1 MLLACAGFAMAADD
15 RNPMTTTSTH
25 AEIRTAAQQ
34 WFARLL
40 APDCNDLERAAFNR
54 WRAASPLHD
63 AAYREVA
70 DVWERSAGL
79 REDPVIAAALQE
91 AMRPAA
97 PLGRPRHQRWWPAL
111 AAAASVV
118 LAVAASLW
126 VFMPRDAAAIRYA
139 TALGEQRTVVL
150 ADGSRVVL
158 DTGSELLAQIDEHMR
173 KLTLQHGQADFEVR
187 HDTARP
193 FIVHVGD
200 GSVTATGTHF
210 QIRVGE
216 SDSIVTLLQGQVVV
230 AANARDSSRP
240 ATLQPGERIAIE
252 PAGRLGALQA
262 VSESELASAR
272 GWTSGNLVV
281 KAWRLDAVV
290 AEMNRYSST
299 KLRLGDPALGSVPIS
314 GVFKAGDQK
323 SFALALEYG
332 WSIDAGQRPPAGDI
346 VLTRK

>member
-1 MLLACAGFAMAADD
+1 MAADD
-15 RNPMTTTSTH
+15 RKPMTTTATDT
-25 AEIRTAAQQ
+25 EIRIAAQQ

-40 APDCNDLERAAFNR
+40 APDCNELERAAFNR
-54 WRAASPLHD
+54 WRTASPLHD
-63 AAYREVA
+63 AAYRQVT

-91 AMRPAA
+91 AMRPAVR
-97 PLGRPRHQRWWPAL
+97 LGRSRRQRWWPAL

-118 LAVAASLW
+118 LAVSALLW

-139 TALGEQRTVVL
+139 TVLGEQRTVAL
-150 ADGSRVVL
+150 ADGSMVVL
-158 DTGSELLAQIDEHMR
+158 DTDSELLVRIDKHAR
-173 KLTLQHGQADFEVR
+173 KLTLQHGRADFEVR

-193 FIVHVGD
+193 FVVHVGD

-210 QIRVGE
+210 QVRAGE
-216 SDSIVTLLQGQVVV
+216 SASIVTLLQGQVVV
-230 AANARDSSRP
+230 AADARGSGKS
-240 ATLQPGERIAIE
+240 AMLQPGERIAIE

-272 GWTSGNLVV
+272 GWTGGNLVV
-281 KAWRLDAVV
+281 KAWPLDAVL
-290 AEMNRYSST
+290 AEMNRYSDT
-299 KLRLGDPALGSVPIS
+299 KLRLGDPALASVPIS

-332 WSIDAGQRPPAGDI
+332 WSIDASQRPAAGEI

>member
-1 MLLACAGFAMAADD
+1 MAADD
-15 RNPMTTTSTH
+15 RKLMTTTSTDS
-25 AEIRTAAQQ
+25 EIRTAAQQ

-40 APDCNDLERAAFNR
+40 APDCNELERAAFNR

-63 AAYREVA
+63 AAYRQVA

-91 AMRPAA
+91 AMRSVVR
-97 PLGRPRHQRWWPAL
+97 LGRSRRQRRWPAL

-118 LAVAASLW
+118 LAVSALLW

-139 TALGEQRTVVL
+139 TVLGEQRTVAL
-150 ADGSRVVL
+150 ADGSMVVL
-158 DTGSELLAQIDEHMR
+158 DTDSELLVQIDKHAR
-173 KLTLQHGQADFEVR
+173 NLTLQHGRADFEVR

-193 FIVHVGD
+193 FVVHVGD

-210 QIRVGE
+210 QVRVGE
-216 SDSIVTLLQGQVVV
+216 SDSLVTLLQGRVVV
-230 AANARDSSRP
+230 AANAQGSGKS

-252 PAGRLGALQA
+252 PAGRLGALQT

-272 GWTSGNLVV
+272 GWTGGNLVV

-290 AEMNRYSST
+290 AEMNRYSGT
-299 KLRLGDPALGSVPIS
+299 KLRLGDPALANVPIS

-332 WSIDAGQRPPAGDI
+332 WSIDAKQRPAAGEI

>member
-1 MLLACAGFAMAADD
+1 MAADD
-15 RNPMTTTSTH
+15 RNPMTTTFTN
-25 AEIRTAAQQ
+25 AEIRTTAQQ

-40 APDCNDLERAAFNR
+40 APDCNELEHAAFNR

-91 AMRPAA
+91 AMRPAVR
-97 PLGRPRHQRWWPAL
+97 LGRPHHQRWWPAL
-111 AAAASVV
+111 AAV
-118 LAVAASLW
+118 ASLVLVVTVLLW
-126 VFMPRDAAAIRYA
+126 AFMPRDAAGIRYA

-150 ADGSRVVL
+150 ADGSKVVL
-158 DTGSELLAQIDEHMR
+158 DTDSELLVRIGKHKR
-173 KLTLQHGQADFEVR
+173 NLTLQHGQADFEVQ
-187 HDTARP
+187 HDTTRP
-193 FIVHVGD
+193 FVVHVGD

-210 QIRVGE
+210 QVRVGE
-216 SDSIVTLLQGQVVV
+216 SDSIVTLLQGQVLV
-230 AANARDSSRP
+230 AAGARDSGRST
-240 ATLQPGERIAIE
+240 TLEPGERIAIE
-252 PAGRLGALQA
+252 PSGRLGALQT

-272 GWTSGNLVV
+272 GWTGGNLVV

-299 KLRLGDPALGSVPIS
+299 KLRLGDPTLGSVPIS

-332 WSIDAGQRPPAGDI
+332 WSIDASQRPAAGEI

>member
-1 MLLACAGFAMAADD
+1 
-15 RNPMTTTSTH
+15 MTTTSTDT
-25 AEIRTAAQQ
+25 EIRTTAQQ

-40 APDCNDLERAAFNR
+40 ASDCNELEHAAFNR

-91 AMRPAA
+91 AMRPAVR
-97 PLGRPRHQRWWPAL
+97 LGRPHHQRWWPAL

-118 LAVAASLW
+118 LAATILLW
-126 VFMPRDAAAIRYA
+126 ALMPRDVVGIRYA
-139 TALGEQRTVVL
+139 TVLGEQRTVVL

-158 DTGSELLAQIDEHMR
+158 DTDSELLAQIDKR
-173 KLTLQHGQADFEVR
+173 TRQLTLQRGQADFEVQ
-187 HDTARP
+187 HDATRP
-193 FIVHVGD
+193 FVVHVGD

-210 QIRVGE
+210 QVRVGK
-216 SDSIVTLLQGQVVV
+216 SNSVVTLLQGQVVV
-230 AANARDSSRP
+230 AADARDLGHS

-252 PAGRLGALQA
+252 PSGRLGALQA
-262 VSESELASAR
+262 VSESELANAR
-272 GWTSGNLVV
+272 GWTGGNLVV

-299 KLRLGDPALGSVPIS
+299 KLRLGDPALASVPIS

-332 WSIDAGQRPPAGDI
+332 WSIDASQRPAAGEI

>member
-1 MLLACAGFAMAADD
+1 
-15 RNPMTTTSTH
+15 MTTTPTDT
-25 AEIRTAAQQ
+25 EIHTTAQQ

-40 APDCNDLERAAFNR
+40 ALDCNELERAAFNR
-54 WRAASPLHD
+54 WRAASVLHD
-63 AAYREVA
+63 AAYRQVA

-91 AMRPAA
+91 AMRPAVRPA
-97 PLGRPRHQRWWPAL
+97 KPRPRRWRPA
-111 AAAASVV
+111 
-118 LAVAASLW
+118 LAVAASLALVTIALLW
-126 VFMPRDAAAIRYA
+126 AFMPGDVVPIRYA
-139 TALGEQRTVVL
+139 TTLGEQRTVVL
-150 ADGSRVVL
+150 ADGSTVVL
-158 DTGSELLAQIDEHMR
+158 DTDSELLVQIDKR
-173 KLTLQHGQADFEVR
+173 ARNLTLQHGRGDFEVK

-193 FIVHVGD
+193 FVVHVGD

-210 QIRVGE
+210 QVRVGA

-230 AANARDSSRP
+230 ATNARGSGPS

-252 PAGRLGALQA
+252 PSGRLGALQT

-272 GWTSGNLVV
+272 GWTGGSLVV
-281 KAWRLDAVV
+281 KAWPLDAVV

-299 KLRLGDPALGSVPIS
+299 KLRLGDPALASVPIS

-332 WSIDAGQRPPAGDI
+332 WSIHASQRLTTDEI

>member
-1 MLLACAGFAMAADD
+1 MAADD
-15 RNPMTTTSTH
+15 RNPMTTTFTH
-25 AEIRTAAQQ
+25 PEIRTAAQQ

-40 APDCNDLERAAFNR
+40 APDCNELERAAFNR
-54 WRAASPLHD
+54 WRIASPLHD

-70 DVWERSAGL
+70 DVWDRSADL

-91 AMRPAA
+91 AMRPAVR
-97 PLGRPRHQRWWPAL
+97 LGRPHRRSWWPAL

-118 LAVAASLW
+118 LAATVLLW
-126 VFMPRDAAAIRYA
+126 ALMPRDAAGIRYA
-139 TALGEQRTVVL
+139 TALGEQRTIVL

-158 DTGSELLAQIDEHMR
+158 DTDSELLAQIDKR
-173 KLTLQHGQADFEVR
+173 TRQLTLQHGQADFEVQ
-187 HDTARP
+187 HDTTRP
-193 FIVHVGD
+193 FVVHLGD

-210 QIRVGE
+210 QVRVGE

-230 AANARDSSRP
+230 AADTRGPGGRS
-240 ATLQPGERIAIE
+240 ATLQPGERIAIG
-252 PAGRLGALQA
+252 PSGRLGAPQT

-272 GWTSGNLVV
+272 GWTGGNLVV

-332 WSIDAGQRPPAGDI
+332 WSIDASQRPAAGEI